1 MKLLAILFV
10 SVLTF
15 SFAQAADIGAAG
27 CGLGNMVL
35 GSDPGFIQVP
45 VATTNGSSYNQTFGI
60 TTGTSNCGSG
70 AMNAQLNN
78 FVESN
83 KIALAKEAAR
93 GEGETLA
100 GLSQIVGCKSEFG
113 TKIKSHYQQ
122 IFSNDNTQEIS
133 SKILTVAQNNPGF
146 CS

>member
-1 MKLLAILFV
+1 MKLLAILLV
-10 SVLTF
+10 SAF
-15 SFAQAADIGAAG
+15 SFSFTQATDIGSAG
-27 CGLGNMVL
+27 CGLGNMLL

-45 VATTNGSSYNQTFGI
+45 AATTNGTSGNQTFGI

-78 FVESN
+78 YVESN

-93 GEGETLA
+93 GQGETLA
-100 GLSQIVGCKSEFG
+100 GLSQIVGCKNGFE
-113 TKIKSHYQQ
+113 TQIKSHYSQ
-122 IFSNDNTQEIS
+122 IFSNDNTQDIS
-133 SKILTVAQNNPGF
+133 SKIIQIAQNNPGF